1 MDNKRWNVAVLPGD
15 GIGPDVMNAAMLVLN
30 STMKKFDIDIKFAF
44 GDAGYNCI
52 KKFGTNLPDIT
63 VNMLKKSDCILK
75 GPMTTPEEPGSNV
88 SAAVQI
94 RTMFNL
100 YANVRPIKSMKN
112 IKNFK
117 ENVDLVIV
125 RENTEGMYS
134 GKEFRIDD
142 TAIALR
148 IITKKATERIAKY
161 AFHLAEKRKKHLTYV
176 HKQNILKISDGLF
189 NETILE
195 VSKQYPSI
203 KIDDAHVD
211 AMAQWLIKQPE
222 FYDVIVTE
230 NLFGD
235 ILSDEA
241 AMLVGGIGI
250 TPGANIGDNYA
261 MFEPIH
267 GSAPKYTGQD
277 KADPIAMVLSTKMML
292 EWMGYENAAISIQN
306 AVEKVLE
313 EKKVLTYDLGGK
325 SKCSELGNEIAGKI
339 ETTVDSNMQKLK

>member
-1 MDNKRWNVAVLPGD
+1 MNNKKWNVAVLPGD
-15 GIGPDVMNAAMLVLN
+15 GIGPDVMNATMPVLK
-30 STMKKFDIDIKFAF
+30 STMKKFNINIEFAF

-52 KKFGTNLPDIT
+52 EKFGTNLPDVTID
-63 VNMLKKSDCILK
+63 MLKKSDCILK

-112 IKNFK
+112 IKSFK
-117 ENVDLVIV
+117 ENIDLVIV

-161 AFHLAEKRKKHLTYV
+161 AFQLAEKRKKHLTYV

-189 NETILE
+189 NETVLE
-195 VSKQYPSI
+195 VSKQYHDI
-203 KIDDAHVD
+203 KVDDAHVD

-250 TPGANIGDNYA
+250 APGANIGDNYA

-292 EWMGYENAAISIQN
+292 EWMGYENAAMSIQN
-306 AVEKVLE
+306 AVETVLE
-313 EKKVLTYDLGGK
+313 EKKALTYDLGGK
-325 SKCSELGNEIAGKI
+325 SKCSELGNEIASKI
-339 ETTVDSNMQKLK
+339 EKTD